1 MHRTSLCL
9 APLLLLLGACV
20 TQAPMSAP
28 SATRTDAA
36 TLSSGG
42 AYVASGNLHLAQVLP
57 PPPAAGSPEERAE
70 LDTMLLIQQRRTPAQ
85 VERARADAD
94 TSIWR
99 FADALG
105 NPPGFDARH
114 LPLTSALFA
123 RLDDEI
129 DADGAGVKQVFK
141 RTRPFRTEPRLA
153 PVLDKPHSF
162 SYPSGHSTW
171 AHTVAIVLAD
181 MVPERRAQIFAR
193 AEEFGHN
200 RTVGGVHYPSDIE
213 AGKLEGTVIGA
224 ALLSSPRFQ
233 ADEALA
239 TTELRRAL
247 GLPPA
252 SRQLN

>member
-1 MHRTSLCL
+1 MRRSSLGL
-9 APLLLLLGACV
+9 VPLLLLLGACASQ
-20 TQAPMSAP
+20 TPAQAP
-28 SATRTDAA
+28 SAPRTAA
-36 TLSSGG
+36 HLSSGD
-42 AYVASGNLHLAQVLP
+42 AYVTSTALHLDQVLP

-70 LDTMLLIQQRRTPAQ
+70 LDTMLRIQQQRTPAQ

-105 NPPGFDARH
+105 DPAEFDAQH
-114 LPLTSALFA
+114 LPLTGALFG
-123 RLDDEI
+123 RLEDGI
-129 DADGAGVKQVFK
+129 DADYADAKKDFK
-141 RTRPFRTEPRLA
+141 RIRPFRTEPRLT
-153 PVLDKPHSF
+153 PVLQQPHSF

-200 RTVGGVHYPSDIE
+200 RVVGGVHYPSDIE
-213 AGKLEGTVIGA
+213 AGKLGGSVIGA
-224 ALLSSPRFQ
+224 ALLASPRFK

-239 TTELRRAL
+239 ATELRRAL
-247 GLPPA
+247 GLPPTP
-252 SRQLN
+252 QPTH